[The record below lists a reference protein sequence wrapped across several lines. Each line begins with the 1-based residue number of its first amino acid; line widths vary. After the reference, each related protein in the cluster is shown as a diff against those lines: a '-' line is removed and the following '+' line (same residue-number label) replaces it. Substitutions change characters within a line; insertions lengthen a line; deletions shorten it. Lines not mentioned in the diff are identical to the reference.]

1 MEVTPPSCQ
10 EHIKNTSTW
19 ATIITENWQ
28 KNSHTTKATRK
39 IHSKKGRKAIES
51 RHMPLRGD
59 SEERGEYTGDS
70 CPGEWGVRDKDG
82 APVLGSYMGEMSP
95 LTGLRTRETK
105 KRAVGSLDST
115 REECAQ
121 AGCPRGRTGRS
132 LLQQLS
138 VSHNHPGMN
147 PSSSRA
153 KALALFTP
161 CHSVSLDLEWPQ
173 PGIRLEHRR
182 VEPGWG
188 SSSHWCLSKTAL
200 ELVRTCLVKIK
211 SSHTVG

>member
-59 SEERGEYTGDS
+59 SEKRGEYTGDS
-70 CPGEWGVRDKDG
+70 CPREWGVRDKDG

-121 AGCPRGRTGRS
+121 AGCPRGRTERS

-138 VSHNHPGMN
+138 FPIITLVW
-147 PSSSRA
+147 
-153 KALALFTP
+153 TP
-161 CHSVSLDLEWPQ
+161 APAGQKLWPCSLHVTACHWIWSGLN
-173 PGIRLEHRR
+173 
-182 VEPGWG
+182 
-188 SSSHWCLSKTAL
+188 
-200 ELVRTCLVKIK
+200 LV
-211 SSHTVG
+211 